1 MNAELLRRGEL
12 NITDAAF
19 VRDHFI
25 PAAMKA
31 KRWNIVVYEAFRTVE
46 LLIKGI
52 FCLSGN
58 KPDKKNHD
66 VHHLIDKFLTLLEAE
81 RNSQPFFYS
90 ATSPSGHAYGI
101 YSDGKSIQLMNKVHG
116 IYTSMAAAPREA
128 SINELLLL
136 ELEVKGSTVSVYCGD
151 KLIFKQTDST
161 IPDATNFS
169 RSFKC
174 PDPAQLK
181 PLRRTAK
188 QLKKK
193 RTLAF
198 FGEVHFSKRDAEEAV
213 SLMHS
218 ALSAAKA
225 FVTF

>member
-1 MNAELLRRGEL
+1 V
-12 NITDAAF
+12 I
-19 VRDHFI
+19 
-25 PAAMKA
+25 
-31 KRWNIVVYEAFRTVE
+31 
-46 LLIKGI
+46 
-52 FCLSGN
+52 
-58 KPDKKNHD
+58 
-66 VHHLIDKFLTLLEAE
+66 
-81 RNSQPFFYS
+81 
-90 ATSPSGHAYGI
+90 
-101 YSDGKSIQLMNKVHG
+101 
-116 IYTSMAAAPREA
+116 
-128 SINELLLL
+128 
-136 ELEVKGSTVSVYCGD
+136 D

-181 PLRRTAK
+181 PLRKAAK

-213 SLMHS
+213 SLMNS